1 MGEMSEIKEEDDM
14 LMDEP
19 PPPPIEDSVSEA
31 PIKEK
36 KKKKK
41 PRTEEE
47 KEERRKKK
55 KKKKN
60 AISPEPPEKVAAVP
74 PVITIERPTIT
85 ETTPVEPVTDQII
98 VSPAEEDEDVAVPL
112 DDGKN
117 EVANVELVN
126 EDDDVATLVS
136 TADLDNKGNAETE
149 DVSNNQADVS

>member
-74 PVITIERPTIT
+74 PVITIERPSIT

-98 VSPAEEDEDVAVPL
+98 VSPAEEDEDVAVQL
-112 DDGKN
+112 DDGKK
-117 EVANVELVN
+117 EVSNVELVKVV
-126 EDDDVATLVS
+126 DDKPTPVS
-136 TADLDNKGNAETE
+136 SADNQDNTDTE
-149 DVSNNQADVS
+149 E